1 MRKIRLISK
10 FITPQYGEQ
19 RIKIHILTN
28 ISRSKGNQILKFGQG
43 KQCSKRNIFFKNYGE
58 NEAGRLIA
66 DLFLFFKKPIFEVN
80 ASGLQLSFN
89 QFRKSSTWQTIKS
102 KYIKL

>member
-19 RIKIHILTN
+19 RIKIHILIN
-28 ISRSKGNQILKFGQG
+28 ISRSKGNFGQG
-43 KQCSKRNIFFKNYGE
+43 KQYSKRNIFFKNYGE

-66 DLFLFFKKPIFEVN
+66 DLFLFFKKAIFEVN